1 MINFVK
7 RFRLLI
13 SALFFLLLALIF
25 FTYQLREEPE
35 PSIAARAVMQV
46 SSPLQDKARGVFSWF
61 RKFVDRYW
69 LLVGVEE
76 ENRRLRAELGSLRE
90 ENNRLQEA
98 LLAARRLGKLA
109 SLQQERRSVAVGAN
123 VFARDPS
130 SWFKTVLVDKGE
142 RDGVSRDMAVAVAE
156 GVVGRVIEV
165 FPNAAK
171 VLLITDPNSGVDVI
185 VQRTRAQGIME
196 GRVEEFCVLK
206 YVKKS
211 DDVQVGDKIITS
223 GLGGIFPKGLL
234 MGTVTKVERKR
245 PGIFQAVEVVPA
257 ADLSRLEEVLILSEE
272 P

>member
-1 MINFVK
+1 MMDFVK

-13 SALFFLLLALIF
+13 SALFFLLLALLF

-35 PSIAARAVMQV
+35 PSMAARAVMQV
-46 SSPLQDKARGVFSWF
+46 SSPVQDKARGIFSWL

-76 ENRRLRAELGSLRE
+76 ENQRLRGELSSLRE

-98 LLAARRLGKLA
+98 LLAAKRLGKLA
-109 SLQQERRSVAVGAN
+109 SLQERRSTAVGAN

-142 RDGVSRDMAVAVAE
+142 KDGISRDMAVAVAE

-165 FPNAAK
+165 FPSASK

-196 GRVEEFCVLK
+196 GRVEEFCILK

-245 PGIFQAVEVVPA
+245 PGIFQAVEVVPT

>member
-1 MINFVK
+1 MMDFVK

-13 SALFFLLLALIF
+13 SALFFLLLALLF
-25 FTYQLREEPE
+25 FTFQHREEPE
-35 PSIAARAVMQV
+35 PSMAARAVMQI
-46 SSPLQDKARGVFSWF
+46 SFPLQEKTLGIFSWF
-61 RKFVDRYW
+61 RKFGDRYW

-76 ENRRLRAELGSLRE
+76 ENQRLRVELGLLRE

-98 LLAARRLGKLA
+98 LLAAKRIGKLA
-109 SLQQERRSVAVGAN
+109 PLQERRSTAVAAN

-142 RDGVSRDMAVAVAE
+142 KDGVSRDMAVAVAD
-156 GVVGRVIEV
+156 GVVGRVIEA
-165 FPNAAK
+165 FPNTAK
-171 VLLITDPNSGVDVI
+171 ILLITDPNSGVDVI

-196 GRVEEFCVLK
+196 GRVEEFCILK

-211 DDVQVGDKIITS
+211 DDVQVGDKVITS

-234 MGTVTKVERKR
+234 TGTVTKVERKR
-245 PGIFQAVEVVPA
+245 PGIFQTVEVVPT

>member
-1 MINFVK
+1 M
-7 RFRLLI
+7 
-13 SALFFLLLALIF
+13 
-25 FTYQLREEPE
+25 
-35 PSIAARAVMQV
+35 
-46 SSPLQDKARGVFSWF
+46 
-61 RKFVDRYW
+61 
-69 LLVGVEE
+69 GVEE
-76 ENRRLRAELGSLRE
+76 ENRRLRVELGFLRE

-98 LLAARRLGKLA
+98 LLAAKRLGKLA
-109 SLQQERRSVAVGAN
+109 PLQERRSTAVAAN

-142 RDGVSRDMAVAVAE
+142 KDGVSRDMAVAVAE
-156 GVVGRVIEV
+156 GVVGRVIEA
-165 FPNAAK
+165 FPNTAK

-196 GRVEEFCVLK
+196 GRVEEFCILK

-211 DDVQVGDKIITS
+211 DDVQVGDKVITS

-234 MGTVTKVERKR
+234 TGTVTKVERKR
-245 PGIFQAVEVVPA
+245 PGIFQAVEVVPS

>member
-1 MINFVK
+1 MMDFVK

-13 SALFFLLLALIF
+13 SALFFLLLALLF
-25 FTYQLREEPE
+25 FTFQLREQPE
-35 PSIAARAVMQV
+35 PSMAARAVMQV
-46 SSPLQDKARGVFSWF
+46 SHPLQEKTRGLFSWF
-61 RKFVDRYW
+61 RMFVDRYW
-69 LLVGVEE
+69 LLVGVEA
-76 ENRRLRAELGSLRE
+76 ENRRLLSELGFLRE

-98 LLAARRLGKLA
+98 LLAAKRLGRLA
-109 SLQQERRSVAVGAN
+109 PLQERRSTAVAAN
-123 VFARDPS
+123 VFARDSS

-142 RDGVSRDMAVAVAE
+142 RDGVSRDMAVAVAD
-156 GVVGRVIEV
+156 GLVGRIIEV

-196 GRVEEFCVLK
+196 GRVEEFCILK
-206 YVKKS
+206 YVRKT
-211 DDVQVGDKIITS
+211 DDVQVGDRVITS

-234 MGTVTKVERKR
+234 TGTVTKVERKR
-245 PGIFQAVEVVPA
+245 LGIFQTVEVAPT

>member
-1 MINFVK
+1 MIDFIK

-13 SALFFLLLALIF
+13 SALFFLLLALLF

-35 PSIAARAVMQV
+35 PSMAARAVMQV
-46 SSPLQDKARGVFSWF
+46 SSPLQEKTRGVFSWF
-61 RKFVDRYW
+61 RDIVGRYW
-69 LLVGVEE
+69 FLVGVEE
-76 ENRRLRAELGSLRE
+76 ENRRLRGEIGSLRE

-109 SLQQERRSVAVGAN
+109 PLQERRSTAVAAN

-142 RDGVSRDMAVAVAE
+142 QDGVSRDMAVAVAE

-165 FPNAAK
+165 FPNTAK

-196 GRVEEFCVLK
+196 GRVEEFCILK
-206 YVKKS
+206 YVRKS
-211 DDVQVGDKIITS
+211 DDVQVGDKVITS

-234 MGTVTKVERKR
+234 TGTVTKVERKR
-245 PGIFQAVEVVPA
+245 PGIFQTVEVAPT
-257 ADLSRLEEVLILSEE
+257 ADLSSLEEVLILSEE